1 MDYNKMAINSF
12 TNYFLTWVPDRNKL
26 ARPCYLSLA
35 NQLEYDIASGKLAPG
50 TRLPPQRE
58 IADYLGI
65 NFTTVTRAYNLCRE
79 KGLIYG
85 VVGSGSFVAAL
96 PGYGDPDKEVIELG
110 VVNGFGVMRQLI
122 SEAMQNVAGKGYLD
136 KLCTYSEPAG
146 HLHQRIAG
154 VRWMA
159 GRGVKVTPENTAIF
173 SGAQS
178 VISAALLSCFKVGD
192 RIATDEYTYFNLI
205 GTARLAHIILEPVR
219 GDSSGMIPDEL
230 EKLCRE
236 KDISGVFLMPRCA
249 NPTTVTMSE
258 AKLEAVSEICRK
270 YRLTVIEDD
279 NTGFP
284 GGTAPLFARLPEQ
297 TIYICGS
304 TMTVCSGLRVTYCAF
319 APCFRERLLGALRH
333 LSIKTSSIDAE
344 LMTELINSGRADLII
359 EEKKKLALQAN
370 AVFSEIFPEYSD
382 SGIESALFRKVLLPD
397 SFANTDGNQT
407 EKYFHSLGVNVYHSS
422 RFAVGTRSR
431 NGSFLRI
438 SVSSAENFDRLRRG
452 LIILRNGLEN
462 PEKQRHF

>member
-12 TNYFLTWVPDRNKL
+12 TDYFLTWVPDRNRL
-26 ARPCYLSLA
+26 ERPCYLSLA
-35 NQLEYDIASGKLAPG
+35 NQLEYDISSGKLAPG

-85 VVGSGSFVAAL
+85 VVGSGSFVAAH
-96 PGYGDPDKEVIELG
+96 PGYGEPDKEMIELG

-159 GRGVKVTPENTAIF
+159 GRGVDVSPENTAIF

-178 VISAALLSCFKVGD
+178 IISAALLSCFKVGD

-219 GDSSGMIPDEL
+219 GDSCGMIPDEL
-230 EKLCRE
+230 EKLCCD
-236 KDISGVFLMPRCA
+236 KSISGVFLMPQCA
-249 NPTTVTMSE
+249 NPTTVSMSGSR
-258 AKLEAVSEICRK
+258 LEEISAICRR
-270 YRLTVIEDD
+270 YNLTVIEDD
-279 NTGFP
+279 NTGFFR
-284 GGTAPLFARLPEQ
+284 GVAPLFARLPEQ

-344 LMTELINSGRADLII
+344 LMTELVNSGRADLII
-359 EEKKKLALQAN
+359 EEKKRLAAQAN
-370 AVFSEIFPEYSD
+370 GIFEEIFPEYAE
-382 SGIESALFRKVLLPD
+382 SGLENSLFRKLPLPE
-397 SFANTDGNQT
+397 SFVNFDGNQV
-407 EKYFHSLGVNVYHSS
+407 EKHFNQLGVNVYHSS
-422 RFAVGTRSR
+422 RFAVTPRSR
-431 NGSFLRI
+431 NGGFLRI

-452 LIILRNGLEN
+452 LLILRNGLQISE
-462 PEKQRHF
+462 EQQQF